1 MKLLT
6 YNSDT
11 GLQLGALID
20 PSRVLNLQLASQ
32 VLDGEESPALESLL
46 TLMQGG
52 TGALEKAQIIIDRA
66 LSAGEEALCEP
77 LDELKLCAPIPQPPR
92 LRCFSVYERHMTQ
105 AIKAIVRARAGRAGL
120 LLNKVLPL
128 ARVPKDFYQG
138 PPYYKGNPMSVIG
151 PNDEVPWPSFAETK
165 LDYEIEL
172 GVFIGIGGQDIK
184 PADAKSHIF
193 GYTVY
198 NDFSARDRLMKE
210 MMGGSLG
217 PIKGKDFEG
226 GNAIG
231 PWVVTKDEIA
241 NPENLAMVVRVNGKV
256 MAETSTREMHYGIDA
271 MIERASEAE
280 RLVPGEFIATGAA
293 ADGTGIERWQFLDP
307 GDVVELDIE
316 GIGTLRNKVMQLH
329 LSGDSHG

>member
-105 AIKAIVRARAGRAGL
+105 AIKAIVHARAGRAGL

-151 PNDEVPWPSFAETK
+151 PND
-165 LDYEIEL
+165 
-172 GVFIGIGGQDIK
+172 
-184 PADAKSHIF
+184 
-193 GYTVY
+193 
-198 NDFSARDRLMKE
+198 
-210 MMGGSLG
+210 
-217 PIKGKDFEG
+217 
-226 GNAIG
+226 
-231 PWVVTKDEIA
+231 
-241 NPENLAMVVRVNGKV
+241 
-256 MAETSTREMHYGIDA
+256 
-271 MIERASEAE
+271 
-280 RLVPGEFIATGAA
+280 
-293 ADGTGIERWQFLDP
+293 
-307 GDVVELDIE
+307 
-316 GIGTLRNKVMQLH
+316 
-329 LSGDSHG
+329 